1 MDKAE
6 KLFLKNVE
14 EHEMDFWSVLQLY
27 QMSYYEAPVATERNI
42 TSYAISELF
51 RKLGTLGITA
61 EVLRETECENCVE
74 GT

>member
-14 EHEMDFWSVLQLY
+14 EHDMDFWNVLQLY
-27 QMSYYEAPVATERNI
+27 QMSYHDAPVVTERNI

-51 RKLGTLGITA
+51 RRLDKLGITP
-61 EVLRETECENCVE
+61 EVLRNVE
-74 GT
+74 DEFDV

>member
-6 KLFLKNVE
+6 KLFIKNVE
-14 EHEMDFWSVLQLY
+14 EHEMDFWSVLRLY

-51 RKLGTLGITA
+51 RKLSVLGIT
-61 EVLRETECENCVE
+61 EDVLRNTEVK
-74 GT
+74 